1 MAKVNK
7 LAEKIKMSTKDIKS
21 MIIDNKHTLI
31 VIGIFIV
38 AIILFVIFFPRNK
51 DRMNNNLNQ
60 NNLFNEG
67 ESENF
72 YGMGLEDKSLEP
84 YMDGNQNME
93 DGDINNL
100 VTNKKPSFVLF
111 YAPWCGHCKKIM
123 PEYQELIRKYNNS
136 NNIQVFRINC
146 DENEKLARDN
156 DIQGYP
162 TIKFYPIGMQN
173 KARSIEYN
181 GDRSLEG
188 MQRFIDELHSQ

>member
-1 MAKVNK
+1 MAKGMK
-7 LAEKIKMSTKDIKS
+7 IAEKLKNSSKNLKS
-21 MIIDNKHTLI
+21 MIVDNKHTLI
-31 VIGIFIV
+31 VIGIFII

-51 DRMNNNLNQ
+51 DRMNNNLNK

-84 YMDGNQNME
+84 YIDSNQDMG
-93 DGDINNL
+93 DGDVNTL
-100 VTNKKPSFVLF
+100 SRNKKASFVLF

-136 NNIQVFRINC
+136 NDIQVFRINC
-146 DENEKLARDN
+146 DKNEKLARDN

-162 TIKFYPIGMQN
+162 TIKFYPMGMQN
-173 KARSIEYN
+173 RARAIEYN
-181 GDRSLEG
+181 GERSLEG